1 MTLNVMPSFLKPLI
15 LTVAMLSSVA
25 TAHAISTSEAQSIWP
40 YDEKVIAVRTESAV
54 TADANTERMTAEF
67 LIKQKRNACFAYPVL
82 LKRPTGATAWAFEA
96 ADDGYQ
102 VSCSNHK
109 RLREGTTLDA
119 PESSPTTAGTA
130 AGDKADETLNKAE
143 TNIDRVERAKS
154 VADWLKNL

>member
-1 MTLNVMPSFLKPLI
+1 MKERITITIDNKLLNWLDS
-15 LTVAMLSSVA
+15 
-25 TAHAISTSEAQSIWP
+25 
-40 YDEKVIAVRTESAV
+40 KVKDRIF
-54 TADANTERMTAEF
+54 ANRSHGFEF
-67 LIKQKRNACFAYPVL
+67 LIKQKGGACYAM
-82 LKRPTGATAWAFEA
+82 PTTLSRTSGDSAWTYAGSQ
-96 ADDGYQ
+96 DGYQ
-102 VSCSNHK
+102 ISCSNHK

>member
-82 LKRPTGATAWAFEA
+82 LKRPTGATAWPSLCAPRRWRA
-96 ADDGYQ
+96 GPG
-102 VSCSNHK
+102 CRWM
-109 RLREGTTLDA
+109 RLL
-119 PESSPTTAGTA
+119 P
-130 AGDKADETLNKAE
+130 L
-143 TNIDRVERAKS
+143 VC
-154 VADWLKNL
+154 